1 MSCGLCKCRTMFFVE
16 RHMRIPRESCWG
28 LGLTGCSPAKCIAWG
43 ELQNGLVEW
52 DLKAHPV
59 PTPVLGKATSPQHVA
74 QSPLRPGLMCGPT
87 SPLPGADRKQD
98 LLPNT
103 VSTLLKSFFPVN
115 CFITSYDYPV
125 MIPGSNDRKYSLAHG
140 QGSSSPEHVHLA
152 EGNFWD
158 LQVSRTGNWN
168 FRI

>member
-1 MSCGLCKCRTMFFVE
+1 MW
-16 RHMRIPRESCWG
+16 IPRESCWG
-28 LGLTGCSPAKCIAWG
+28 LGLTECSPAKCVAWG
-43 ELQNGLVEW
+43 ELHNGLVGW
-52 DLKAHPV
+52 DLKARPV
-59 PTPVLGKATSPQHVA
+59 PTRHGQGYLPPEHVA
-74 QSPLRPGLMCGPT
+74 QSPFLAWPGLMCSPV

-98 LLPNT
+98 LLPDT
-103 VSTLLKSFFPVN
+103 ISTLLKSFFPVN

-152 EGNFWD
+152 EGNIWD
-158 LQVSRTGNWN
+158 LQVSKTGNWN